1 MKSKTSF
8 FNKTIYKKN
17 LSRFFFFP
25 VLYFLVLFV
34 GTSCKAIL
42 DHLEILKYKDAYAQT
57 LQNNSDLHDAIMN
70 SNISF
75 VVAIYMILTT
85 LAVFSYLYQ
94 RRSCNMMHAF
104 PVNRKILFG
113 TGVLSILTMALVP
126 QFMIAIINTIICVA
140 FDAGSIAWVSWY
152 WFLCMMGYD
161 LLFLGIALF
170 TAMISGQ
177 IVTNFVF
184 YWIFN
189 FMFLAAEFIIRLLLS
204 FMYFGMHASNVYENS
219 HLFLTPVVYT
229 QNHTDL
235 FIKESTRCIYHINP
249 QALMLL
255 LVYAVVGLILGF
267 VAYTLYQRKPL
278 ESCGDFIAVSFMKP
292 IFAFCMTFFTSILL
306 MVGVGFAL
314 TNLLGRNN
322 TLLLIISVLF
332 CLVISFILYLL
343 FYMLIDHSMHV
354 CNRKHIKTW
363 GICAGV
369 LLGFLF
375 LIYVDL
381 FGIQKYTPDSSDIL
395 QADVSCGE
403 ALYSLRDPD
412 EIEQILDIHK
422 KIIDDKAEL
431 ADYARLSDEP
441 YVGMQITYV
450 LKDGTCINRS
460 YNLPDCTDKSN
471 AYDEI
476 CNQLEAF
483 FNAPDMICYHGI
495 SENYDDLTLQEATI
509 YLSNDTEQDEEKE
522 SLYTSKQLET
532 LYRAVLLDIQS
543 GNYKILTLHANDA
556 CYTNTL
562 TLNFQ
567 SPEMIL
573 TDRTRSSC
581 YYSGRYSANIFS
593 RSSMENVLSQYED
606 AATREAELLQTYGDL
621 SWYTYVCL
629 TPSCTNTLKAMQDIG
644 MIQSTDD
651 LTLSTAGDVRMFTDN

>member
-25 VLYFLVLFV
+25 VLYFLALFV
-34 GTSCKAIL
+34 GTSCYAIL
-42 DHLEILKYKDAYAQT
+42 ERLELLKHKDVYVQT

-70 SNISF
+70 SN
-75 VVAIYMILTT
+75 VPLLVAIYMILTT

-104 PVNRKILFG
+104 PVNREILFG
-113 TGVLSILTMALVP
+113 TGVLSVLTMTLVP
-126 QFMIAIINTIICVA
+126 QFMIAIINSIICVA

-152 WFLCMMGYD
+152 WFLCMIGYD

-177 IVTNFVF
+177 IITNFVF

-189 FMFLAAEFIIRLLLS
+189 FMFLAAEFIIRFLLS
-204 FMYFGMHASNVYENS
+204 FMCFGMHSTDGYQHS
-219 HLFLTPVVYT
+219 FLYLTPAAYL

-235 FIKESTRCIYHINP
+235 IVEETTSCIYHVDP
-249 QALMLL
+249 HALTLL
-255 LVYAVVGLILGF
+255 LVYAIVGLVLGL
-267 VAYTLYQRKPL
+267 VSYALYQRKPL

-292 IFAFCMTFFTSILL
+292 VFTFCMTFFTSILL
-306 MVGVGFAL
+306 MVGVGYAL

-343 FYMLIDHSMHV
+343 FYMLVDHSIHV

-369 LLGFLF
+369 LLGFFF

-381 FGIQKYTPDSSDIL
+381 FGIEKYMPDPSDIL

-412 EIEQILDIHK
+412 EIEQMLDIHQ

-431 ADYARLSDEP
+431 TDYARLSDEP

-450 LKDGTCINRS
+450 LKDGTCVNRS

-471 AYDEI
+471 AYEEI

-483 FNAPDMICYHGI
+483 FNTPDMICYHGI

-509 YLSNDTEQDEEKE
+509 YLSNDTEQNEEKE
-522 SLYTSKQLET
+522 SLYTSEQLDT
-532 LYRAVLLDIQS
+532 LYRAFLLDIQS

-556 CYTNTL
+556 CYTETL

-581 YYSGRYSANIFS
+581 YYNGRYGANIFS
-593 RSSMENVLSQYED
+593 RSSMATVQNQYKD
-606 AATREAELLQTYGDL
+606 AATRESELLQTYGDF

-651 LTLSTAGDVRMFTDN
+651 LTLSTAGDVRMYTDN

>member
-25 VLYFLVLFV
+25 VLYFLALFV

-42 DHLEILKYKDAYAQT
+42 DHLELLKYKDVYAQT
-57 LQNNSDLHDAIMN
+57 LQDNSDLHDAIMN
-70 SNISF
+70 SNISL

-126 QFMIAIINTIICVA
+126 QFLIAIINTIICVV

-161 LLFLGIALF
+161 LLFLGIGLF

-204 FMYFGMHASNVYENS
+204 FMCFGMHTSNVYENT

-229 QNHTDL
+229 QYHTDL
-235 FIKESTRCIYHINP
+235 FIKENTRCIYHIDP
-249 QALMLL
+249 QALILL
-255 LVYAVVGLILGF
+255 LVYAVVGLVLGF
-267 VAYTLYQRKPL
+267 VAYTLYRRKPL

-292 IFAFCMTFFTSILL
+292 IFTFCMTFFTSILL
-306 MVGVGFAL
+306 MVGVGYAL

-343 FYMLIDHSMHV
+343 FYMLVDHSIHV
-354 CNRKHIKTW
+354 CNQKHIKTW
-363 GICAGV
+363 GICAGI

-375 LIYVDL
+375 LISVDL
-381 FGIQKYTPDSSDIL
+381 FGIEKYTPDPSDIL

-412 EIEQILDIHK
+412 EIEQMLDIHK

-431 ADYARLSDEP
+431 EDYARLSDEP

-471 AYDEI
+471 AYDKI

-509 YLSNDTEQDEEKE
+509 YLSNDTEHNEEKE
-522 SLYTSKQLET
+522 SLYTSEQLDT
-532 LYRAVLLDIQS
+532 LYRAFLLDIQS

-556 CYTNTL
+556 CYTETL
-562 TLNFQ
+562 TLDFL

-581 YYSGRYSANIFS
+581 YYNGRYGAYIFS
-593 RSSMENVLSQYED
+593 RSSMATMLSQYED
-606 AATREAELLQTYGDL
+606 AATKESELLQAYGDL

-651 LTLSTAGDVRMFTDN
+651 LTLSTAGDVRMYINN